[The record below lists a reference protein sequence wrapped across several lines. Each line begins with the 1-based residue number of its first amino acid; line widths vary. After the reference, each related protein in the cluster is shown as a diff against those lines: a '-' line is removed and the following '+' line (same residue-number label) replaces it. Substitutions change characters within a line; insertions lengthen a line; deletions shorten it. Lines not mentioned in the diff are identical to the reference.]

1 MSCNRFELKMMAVV
15 AALGATVPFAASAQT
30 VVYDN
35 STGVSTGMHVS
46 NVEYGD
52 EITLAGSLRT
62 ATQFSFSYFSNFD
75 SAQSGVLRIYAND
88 GVIVSGSPSPSTVL
102 YQSAAFDIVKSNVS
116 DPNNVQGSTVSINL
130 SGTGLVLPDKVTWTV
145 TLAGVG
151 GGNSAGLLVYGGPT
165 TGTSKED
172 FWKKTAGTWS
182 LQLLDNNVSANF
194 GAKLTAIP
202 EPSTY
207 ALAGVGA
214 IGWLALAGYRRSKK

>member
-1 MSCNRFELKMMAVV
+1 MSSNRFELRMMAVV
-15 AALGATVPFAASAQT
+15 AALGTTVPFAASAQT
-30 VVYDN
+30 VVYN
-35 STGVSTGMHVS
+35 NTTGVSTGMHVS

-62 ATQFSFSYFSNFD
+62 ATQFSFNYFSNYD
-75 SAQSGVLRIYAND
+75 LSGGGVLRIYAND
-88 GVIVSGSPSPSTVL
+88 GPLVSGSPAPKEVL
-102 YQSAAFDIVKSNVS
+102 YQSAPFDIVKSNVS
-116 DPNNVQGSTVSINL
+116 DPNNAQGSMVTINL
-130 SGTGLVLPDKVTWTV
+130 SSTGLVVPNKVTWTV
-145 TLAGVG
+145 SFSSVG
-151 GGNSAGLLVYGGPT
+151 GANTAGLLVYGGPT